1 MALRTRPACAD
12 QGPNGYRSEGSA
24 RYRGRAVLAVGVLL
38 VLAVVSCGADESAE
52 DQSPRS
58 VLDRPG
64 SRPPVS
70 TSGREAMSSSSVPRT
85 VGPAASAEPVPPG
98 SSTPT
103 LPGGCSSADLTVAER
118 VRLLLFVTVDPT
130 GPGLAAGLKTGA
142 GGIFLPA
149 GSADLVARGAVND
162 AVDTAPRPPLV
173 AVDEEGGRVQR
184 LASVVGRLPTARDMA
199 RLGPAAIRKLAR
211 DHGEGLRSLGITMD
225 FAPVLDVVD
234 DDEIGG
240 SGAIGD
246 RSFSSD
252 PAVVTESAGA
262 FAAGLAEAGVIPT
275 YKHFPGHGHASG
287 DSHRGVVV
295 TPPLDALGPDLEP
308 YRQLLSADP
317 QPVAVM
323 VGHLVVPGLTNG
335 EPATVSREAG
345 RGLLR
350 EAYGFDGLLVT
361 DDLSAMRGI
370 LDRYSTTEA
379 AVRAVE
385 AGVDMVL
392 IPTSDAQRVARAIE
406 AAVAGGRLS
415 VAQLNASAD
424 RVLRSA
430 SSPRCG

>member
-12 QGPNGYRSEGSA
+12 QGQTGYRSEGPA
-24 RYRGRAVLAVGVLL
+24 RHRVRALVAVGVLL
-38 VLAVVSCGADESAE
+38 VLAVVSCGADEGAE
-52 DQSPRS
+52 DQSPSS
-58 VLDRPG
+58 VLDRST
-64 SRPPVS
+64 SRPNVA
-70 TSGREAMSSSSVPRT
+70 TSGGETISSSSVPRT
-85 VGPAASAEPVPPG
+85 VNPASAEPVPPG
-98 SSTPT
+98 SSAPT
-103 LPGGCSSADLTVAER
+103 LPDGCSSADLTVSER
-118 VRLLLFVTVDPT
+118 VRLLLFVTIAPT
-130 GPGLAAGLKTGA
+130 GAGLAAGLKTGA

-335 EPATVSREAG
+335 EPATVSREAVT
-345 RGLLR
+345 GLLR
-350 EAYGFDGLLVT
+350 ETYGFDGLIVT
-361 DDLSAMRGI
+361 DDLSGMRGI